1 MALLSWSKQYL
12 IGNEIIDAEHEE
24 LFNLINNFH
33 TAWVK
38 AHNRQDIARI
48 LNQLITYAQMHF
60 QDEERIMAEAGYPAL
75 AQHQQIHEAMI
86 DTIFQLQQ
94 SYEEGNLHLEMDTMK
109 FVKTWMVGH
118 ILENDYAFRDFLA
131 RKKSTGEAPAP

>member
-33 TAWVK
+33 TVWVK
-38 AHNRQDIARI
+38 ANNRQDIARI

-131 RKKSTGEAPAP
+131 RKKSTGETPAP